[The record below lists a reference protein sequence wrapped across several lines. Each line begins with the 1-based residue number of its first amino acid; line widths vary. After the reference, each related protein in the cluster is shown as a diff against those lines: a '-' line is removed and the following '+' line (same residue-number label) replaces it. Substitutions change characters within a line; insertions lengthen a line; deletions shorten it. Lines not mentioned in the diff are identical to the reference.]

1 MDETENTFEGDR
13 SALTQRSEISN
24 LVVRLTREYTGR
36 GPNKARTYVSDD
48 LIAVV
53 MVDTLTRGEVSL
65 VDSGHVQHVL
75 DTRRRYQATMEA
87 DLVAGVEGL
96 TGRKVR
102 AFFSDNRVDPDMAV
116 ETFLMEPAA

>member
-1 MDETENTFEGDR
+1 
-13 SALTQRSEISN
+13 
-24 LVVRLTREYTGR
+24 
-36 GPNKARTYVSDD
+36 
-48 LIAVV
+48 
-53 MVDTLTRGEVSL
+53 
-65 VDSGHVQHVL
+65 VL

-87 DLVAGVEGL
+87 DLVAGVEAL